1 MSETQSP
8 NPTTGEL
15 TRVFGHIGLVNFGGP
30 AGQIALMHR
39 VLVEEKAWIDED
51 GYLRALNFC
60 TLLPG
65 PEAQQLATYVGWR
78 LKGTLGGVIT
88 GGLFVLPGTLVI
100 LALSILYAYA
110 ADLRPVA
117 AAFLGVKAAVLA
129 IVVEALIRMSKRA
142 LQGWFKP
149 LIAALAFLALFLFNA
164 PFPLVVLAA
173 ALAGLIAAWT
183 RPDLLKLKPAK
194 GPPPTLAS
202 GWSMLL
208 RALKSIAIWGALWAA
223 PMAFVAVTLGPQ
235 HVLFEVGAFFARLA
249 TVTFGGAYAVLAYM
263 AQEAVATHH
272 WLRPGEMVDGLG
284 LAETTPGPLI
294 LVTEF
299 VGFLAAFRAPAPFA
313 PLLAGILGAA
323 LTVWMTFCPCF
334 LWIFTGA
341 PFIERLE
348 HARRVQGALAAVTA
362 AVVGVIANLTAWF
375 GLHVLFR
382 SFMPLQLGAAHLNLP
397 VLTSI
402 DWAAVGLSAVAAV
415 LLFRFH
421 LGVIRTLGVCIVL
434 GLGLYVLGL
443 RG

>member
-1 MSETQSP
+1 
-8 NPTTGEL
+8 
-15 TRVFGHIGLVNFGGP
+15 
-30 AGQIALMHR
+30 
-39 VLVEEKAWIDED
+39 
-51 GYLRALNFC
+51 
-60 TLLPG
+60 
-65 PEAQQLATYVGWR
+65 
-78 LKGTLGGVIT
+78 
-88 GGLFVLPGTLVI
+88 
-100 LALSILYAYA
+100 
-110 ADLRPVA
+110 
-117 AAFLGVKAAVLA
+117 
-129 IVVEALIRMSKRA
+129 
-142 LQGWFKP
+142 
-149 LIAALAFLALFLFNA
+149 
-164 PFPLVVLAA
+164 
-173 ALAGLIAAWT
+173 
-183 RPDLLKLKPAK
+183 
-194 GPPPTLAS
+194 
-202 GWSMLL
+202 
-208 RALKSIAIWGALWAA
+208 
-223 PMAFVAVTLGPQ
+223 
-235 HVLFEVGAFFARLA
+235 
-249 TVTFGGAYAVLAYM
+249 VTFGGAYAVLAYM